1 MHKRIPRSVLVTG
14 GAHRLGALI
23 CQQFAQ
29 DGWHVWCH
37 AQNSM
42 TAAAALCQQIVAQG
56 GQAQAVQADLS
67 SDAERPRMMALIAV
81 PLSLPP
87 TSSVMGAWSGTMQL
101 VASGQT
107 EQHRVRAK
115 WASS

>member
-1 MHKRIPRSVLVTG
+1 M
-14 GAHRLGALI
+14 
-23 CQQFAQ
+23 
-29 DGWHVWCH
+29 
-37 AQNSM
+37 
-42 TAAAALCQQIVAQG
+42 
-56 GQAQAVQADLS
+56 ADL
-67 SDAERPRMMALIAV
+67 RMMALIAV